1 MGPGTLRPSPAVPWG
16 SDGGTADQRPRGR
29 GSAECPP
36 LSALKGQS
44 HCVPDL
50 LLSSEAPLS
59 DLLPRARHR
68 TRRAGVPDAQTG
80 PRPREAERLHLV
92 STRLTGPEADRDPA
106 LSSEHVGV
114 CLAGAL
120 PPCGHGV
127 CVSCLPVVYRL
138 ERLYQSG
145 TIPSQPASLSAWGTK
160 AWCTVHAQ
168 ERPSLTHRESRSP
181 AECRGGGG
189 VGNVLNTRKI
199 PESNAYQVTMVMES
213 GWAHSW

>member
-50 LLSSEAPLS
+50 LLSSEVPLS

-138 ERLYQSG
+138 ERL
-145 TIPSQPASLSAWGTK
+145 PVRDHP
-160 AWCTVHAQ
+160 
-168 ERPSLTHRESRSP
+168 SP
-181 AECRGGGG
+181 ACLPLCM
-189 VGNVLNTRKI
+189 GNKSLVYSSCPGKTF
-199 PESNAYQVTMVMES
+199 T
-213 GWAHSW
+213 HSQRVAKPG